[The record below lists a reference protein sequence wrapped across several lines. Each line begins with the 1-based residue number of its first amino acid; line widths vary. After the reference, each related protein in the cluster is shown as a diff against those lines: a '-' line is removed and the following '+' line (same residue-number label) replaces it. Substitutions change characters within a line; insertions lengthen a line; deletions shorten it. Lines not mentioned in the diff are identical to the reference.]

1 MSSSP
6 KQKKNLPIF
15 EVRLTKT
22 AEEDLQELTVKTQAR
37 ILEKIKILEI
47 TPFPTI
53 KPIKKIKGSKKIP
66 LFRLRIGSYRVIY
79 YVKEST
85 VFVLIIV
92 NKREFDKEL
101 RGLIEA
107 LNK

>member
-1 MSSSP
+1 M
-6 KQKKNLPIF
+6 F

-22 AEEDLQELTVKTQAR
+22 AEEDLQKIALKTQAS
-37 ILEKIKILEI
+37 ILEKIKILET

-66 LFRLRIGSYRVIY
+66 LFRLRIGNYRVIY

-85 VFVLIIV
+85 VFILIIV

-101 RGLIEA
+101 RVLVKT
-107 LNK
+107 LNRQILKQN

>member
-1 MSSSP
+1 M
-6 KQKKNLPIF
+6 F

-22 AEEDLQELTVKTQAR
+22 AEEDLQEIALKTQAR
-37 ILEKIKILEI
+37 ILEKIKILEA

-53 KPIKKIKGSKKIP
+53 KPIKKIKGSKKLP

-85 VFVLIIV
+85 VFILVVV

-101 RGLIEA
+101 RVLA
-107 LNK
+107 KTLNRQILKQN

>member
-6 KQKKNLPIF
+6 KQKKNLPMF

-37 ILEKIKILEI
+37 KIKILEI

-66 LFRLRIGSYRVIY
+66 IFRLRIGSYRVIY
-79 YVKEST
+79 YVKKST
-85 VFVLIIV
+85 VFILIVV

-101 RGLIEA
+101 RGVIQA

>member
-1 MSSSP
+1 
-6 KQKKNLPIF
+6 LPLF

-22 AEEDLQELTVKTQAR
+22 AEEDLQKIALKTQAR
-37 ILEKIKILEI
+37 ILEKIKILEA

-66 LFRLRIGSYRVIY
+66 LFRFRIGSYRVIY

-85 VFVLIIV
+85 VFILIVV

-101 RGLIEA
+101 RVLVKT
-107 LNK
+107 LNKHIIEEN

>member
-1 MSSSP
+1 M
-6 KQKKNLPIF
+6 F

-22 AEEDLQELTVKTQAR
+22 AEEDLQKIALKTEAR
-37 ILEKIKILEI
+37 ILEKIKILET

-66 LFRLRIGSYRVIY
+66 LFRLRIGNYRVIY
-79 YVKEST
+79 CIKEST

-101 RGLIEA
+101 RGLIQA

>member
-1 MSSSP
+1 MF
-6 KQKKNLPIF
+6 K
-15 EVRLTKT
+15 VRLTKT
-22 AEEDLQELTVKTQAR
+22 AEEDLQKIALKTQAR
-37 ILEKIKILEI
+37 ILEKIKILEA

-53 KPIKKIKGSKKIP
+53 KPIKKIKGSKKLP

-85 VFVLIIV
+85 VFILVVV

-101 RGLIEA
+101 RVLA
-107 LNK
+107 KTLNRQILKQN

>member
-1 MSSSP
+1 MF
-6 KQKKNLPIF
+6 K
-15 EVRLTKT
+15 VRLTKT
-22 AEEDLQELTVKTQAR
+22 AEEDLQEIALKTQAR
-37 ILEKIKILEI
+37 ILEKIKILEA

-53 KPIKKIKGSKKIP
+53 KPIKKIKGSKKLP

-85 VFVLIIV
+85 VFILVVV

-101 RGLIEA
+101 RVLA
-107 LNK
+107 KTLNRQILKQN